1 MTTSLSLLPPGGNKV
16 KEEEEEGE
24 GSEKVEEEEM
34 GLMKMMRKMIA
45 EEVRCYVD
53 SLRADGKLV
62 GLGSSQQ

>member
-1 MTTSLSLLPPGGNKV
+1 M